1 MKNYVKILVS
11 SSIIALGLGTT
22 IISNSVY
29 CGVNSTISQ
38 TNDIL
43 DIVKNVRQKISETY
57 KTPQE
62 LAKSEPATNLDTAL
76 ANYQQRFET
85 LRREVISTANQL
97 DTIFDQWGTDRTGV
111 KSALNFFRVKYDSKK
126 LKELNEYIKQIKQ
139 KSISAYSTKLR
150 NVANTLE
157 KF

>member
-1 MKNYVKILVS
+1 
-11 SSIIALGLGTT
+11 
-22 IISNSVY
+22 
-29 CGVNSTISQ
+29 
-38 TNDIL
+38 
-43 DIVKNVRQKISETY
+43 IVKNVRQKISETY

-62 LAKSEPATNLDTAL
+62 LAKSEPATNLDKAL
-76 ANYQQRFET
+76 ETYQQKFEA
-85 LRREVISTANQL
+85 LRREVISIANQL
-97 DTIFDQWGTDRTGV
+97 DTIFDQWGKDRISM
-111 KSALNFFRVKYDSKK
+111 KSSLNFVRVKYDSKK